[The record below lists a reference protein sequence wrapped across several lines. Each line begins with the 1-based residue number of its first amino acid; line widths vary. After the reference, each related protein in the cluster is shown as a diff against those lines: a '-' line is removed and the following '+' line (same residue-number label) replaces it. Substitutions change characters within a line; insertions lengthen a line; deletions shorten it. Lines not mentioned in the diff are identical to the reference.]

1 MDVALY
7 NGIRQVIA
15 MTGSLLAAPSKTVDR
30 STRRVRIMAQIR
42 R

>member
-15 MTGSLLAAPSKTVDR
+15 MTGSLLAGS
-30 STRRVRIMAQIR
+30 RRLIVRQDEPA
-42 R
+42 